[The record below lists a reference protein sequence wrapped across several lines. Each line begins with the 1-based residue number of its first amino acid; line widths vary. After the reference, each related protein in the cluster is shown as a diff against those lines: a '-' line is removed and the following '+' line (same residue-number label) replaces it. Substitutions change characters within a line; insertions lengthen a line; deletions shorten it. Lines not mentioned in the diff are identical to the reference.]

1 MFTAASFGCILVTFC
16 ALPIPPMEKPLPP
29 TSGHAQRNASLDT
42 LRGLAILFVLIGHYT
57 KYAPYDLAGLPL
69 SDAFTD
75 FGLGGVTL
83 FFMLSGYLIWTKGQ
97 ENPAPVFL
105 LRRFAKIVPAYWV
118 NVLFVSLTG
127 LLIWFF
133 PAFGLKDTL
142 GNLLFLGGSMGINP
156 LSGVYWTLIVEVKFY
171 LLFALVFYTPLKRL
185 FWLVPLAAVVINLA
199 LLFTIQRASTLLVY
213 LPVFFIGA
221 AIAAVERQ
229 KLTFPVV
236 VVLAAISMVGIAL
249 AAPHRGWQT
258 AVFLAFDLVLFWG
271 LCRNQIGQRHFAWLG
286 VISYSVY
293 LYHTT
298 FGFPL
303 LEAFGPSFG
312 MFWPVLL
319 ALVLLLVGVVSW
331 LSHHHIEVRFV
342 RLARRL
348 EAHREKPADGVK
360 FQV

>member
-1 MFTAASFGCILVTFC
+1 
-16 ALPIPPMEKPLPP
+16 METPLPQAA
-29 TSGHAQRNASLDT
+29 GHAQRNTSLDT

-57 KYAPYDLAGLPL
+57 KFAPYAVAGYSLE
-69 SDAFTD
+69 SWFTD
-75 FGLGGVTL
+75 FGHGGVIL

-105 LRRFAKIVPAYWV
+105 LRRFAKIVPAYWM
-118 NVLFVSLTG
+118 NVLFVAAAG
-127 LLIWFF
+127 LLIWLF

-142 GNLLFLGGSMGINP
+142 GNLLFLGGSMGISP

-171 LLFALVFYTPLKRL
+171 LLFALVFYTPLRRF
-185 FWLVPLAAVVINLA
+185 FWLVPLAAVAVNLF
-199 LLFTIQRASTLLVY
+199 LFFTIQRASTLLIY
-213 LPVFFIGA
+213 LPIFFIGA

-229 KLTFPVV
+229 KLTFTVV
-236 VVLAAISMVGIAL
+236 LALAAISMIGLAL
-249 AAPHRGWQT
+249 AAPHRGWQA
-258 AVFLAFDLVLFWG
+258 AVFLAVDLALFWA
-271 LCRNQIGQRHFAWLG
+271 LYRYQIGQRHLAWLG

-298 FGFPL
+298 LGFPL

-312 MFWPVLL
+312 ALWPVWM

-331 LSHHHIEVRFV
+331 LSYHSIELRFV

-348 EAHREKPADGVK
+348 EGSIQKPVDSVK
-360 FQV
+360 IRA